1 MSSKL
6 YLTVLFVVTVFLI
19 QGTKLRAEEE
29 NIHEL
34 AVCGKLREPI
44 AFWLWQRMAGRPDK
58 TRVSHIQNIQS
69 IEFKT
74 RDGIILGG
82 YKLAASV
89 PRGYILVA
97 QGNAMLVDQV
107 AADFEVFR
115 KQGFDVYLYDYRGYG
130 LSEGNSRLAA
140 IIADYSDIV
149 AHLNTLGYNR
159 HFIYGI
165 SIGGVMLLNAVGR
178 NHNFDAAVIDSSPSY
193 ISNFGCPESYNP
205 MRNLPIDSSRIMIIS
220 GVRDLIVSPAQM
232 AELIRIGKNRGA
244 YVYTDIEF
252 SHPFQDKSYEIHRRR
267 LNAVIRFFMKNYSK
281 QS

>member
-6 YLTVLFVVTVFLI
+6 NLTVLFVVIVFLV
-19 QGTKLRAEEE
+19 QGTKLSAEEE
-29 NIHEL
+29 SIYEQ

-44 AFWLWQRMAGRPDK
+44 AFWLWQRMAGLADK
-58 TRVSHIQNIQS
+58 TRVSHIKNIQP

-82 YKLAASV
+82 YKLAAHV

-97 QGNAMLVDQV
+97 QGNAMLVDQI

-140 IIADYSDIV
+140 IISDYSDIV

-193 ISNFGCPESYNP
+193 ISNYGCPESYNP
-205 MRNLPIDSSRIMIIS
+205 MRHLPKDSSHIMIIS

-232 AELIRIGKNRGA
+232 AELIRIGKARGA

-252 SHPFQDKSYEIHRRR
+252 SHPFQDKSSEIHRRR
-267 LNAVIRFFMKNYSK
+267 LNAVIRFFMKNLSE